1 MTRFLLIVAMAVSLW
16 PIGAVVAI
24 GSSSSSERQRHTEV
38 GGQAASPETTGSS
51 SSESAVETIEQN
63 LTQIELKP
71 IVSSAHRLND
81 DFRSAELRAGEP
93 QSEYAS
99 RAEAIEKELKE
110 WKDFSGTEASPS
122 DVRVSN
128 ALIGLMQ
135 AMEQLAN
142 SPSEESLNGYNAA
155 IARFN
160 ALIE

>member
-1 MTRFLLIVAMAVSLW
+1 MTRFLLVVAMVVSLW

-24 GSSSSSERQRHTEV
+24 GSSSSSERQRHADV
-38 GGQAASPETTGSS
+38 GGQAAVPETTDSS
-51 SSESAVETIEQN
+51 SSESAVGSIEQN
-63 LTQIELKP
+63 LAQIELKP

-93 QSEYAS
+93 QHEYAS

-110 WKDFSGTEASPS
+110 WRDFSGAEASLS

-128 ALIGLMQ
+128 ALSGLMQ
-135 AMEQLAN
+135 AMEQLAT
-142 SPSEESLNGYNAA
+142 SPTEESLEGYNAA

>member
-1 MTRFLLIVAMAVSLW
+1 MTRFLLVVAMAVSLW

-24 GSSSSSERQRHTEV
+24 GSSSSNERHV
-38 GGQAASPETTGSS
+38 GDGGQATAPKTTGSA
-51 SSESAVETIEQN
+51 SSESAAGSIEQN
-63 LTQIELKP
+63 LAQGELKP

-93 QSEYAS
+93 QPEYAS
-99 RAEAIEKELKE
+99 RAQTIEKELKE
-110 WKDFSGTEASPS
+110 WRSFSGTEASLS

-135 AMEQLAN
+135 AMEQLAT
-142 SPSEESLNGYNAA
+142 SPTEESLNGYNAA

>member
-1 MTRFLLIVAMAVSLW
+1 MTRFLLVVAMVVSLW

-24 GSSSSSERQRHTEV
+24 GSSSSNEQQRHADD
-38 GGQAASPETTGSS
+38 GGQVTVPETTGSV
-51 SSESAVETIEQN
+51 SSESAVGSVEQN
-63 LTQIELKP
+63 LAQIELKP

-93 QSEYAS
+93 QPEYAS

-110 WKDFSGTEASPS
+110 WKGFSGTEASPS

-142 SPSEESLNGYNAA
+142 SPSEESLDGYNAA

>member
-1 MTRFLLIVAMAVSLW
+1 MTRFLLIAAMVVSLW

-24 GSSSSSERQRHTEV
+24 GSSSSSERQRHADA
-38 GGQAASPETTGSS
+38 GGQAVVPETTDSS
-51 SSESAVETIEQN
+51 SSESAVGSIEQN
-63 LTQIELKP
+63 LAQIELKP

-93 QSEYAS
+93 QPEYAS

-110 WKDFSGTEASPS
+110 WKGFSGTEASPS